1 MNWQTSKLTVDFNT
15 NVVTVGLESIPS
27 TQSILLSFAA
37 PQNMRLKAKPRASR
51 TAQTLDSASRKA
63 LLAQAKQVL
72 IDAASSL

>member
-15 NVVTVGLESIPS
+15 DVVTLGLESIPS
-27 TQSILLSFAA
+27 TQTILLKFSA
-37 PQNMRLKAKPRASR
+37 PQNMSLRAKPRASR

-72 IDAASSL
+72 IDAANSL